1 MKLLDRGNSN
11 SHGVP
16 VPAPTPPSSKKTKQ
30 SVQKPKTPNRKT
42 VDRGY
47 KIAIDEGEVSNGNER
62 INHYTSNTTRLEYE
76 PSPSLLRG
84 KRRPSSAPS
93 KRRYFPADF
102 TSSTNAAYNPAIKT
116 YNAENNVKNI
126 PLTGGI
132 KKSVLDESALILSQ
146 LEISN
151 SLTNT
156 PSASIGHRSNRNI
169 VSSRPQTSA
178 VEPNLG
184 TLSEYSQPENEGKSA
199 KHVFFHNTKL
209 QAHATRRFSAAE
221 NKRLKGRLS
230 HLRRKEDKMKKEIH
244 DYYTHMEKRIQILQ
258 DQKRLRQSLNRAR
271 AATAKRN
278 GKLNDAA
285 RNIHKRLDA
294 AKKERQEKLR
304 KSARQTA
311 EETKRNNEAYHE
323 LKLKRINDN
332 RKIRDRVH
340 TKRKQG
346 TKRALAF
353 HNKKI
358 NAVVQSRR
366 AAIRKENEAHK
377 KRLIKNERLHRKEAK
392 MRELLDNLY
401 EYKVT
406 YEAQL
411 EGMCKKLEKEVA
423 EMRRKGREGIVFSV
437 PKVRKGEA
445 ASGTVDE
452 DGERG
457 MKSKKNKIP
466 NNSGKRRKGHQRIPA
481 ETPRSLMSTLDHH
494 LSEFEEEHFRNY
506 KINHYD
512 SRNW

>member
-1 MKLLDRGNSN
+1 MNTICFFQGSFFRQLSEFHNLKTRASRLDLLLH
-11 SHGVP
+11 SHG
-16 VPAPTPPSSKKTKQ
+16 K
-30 SVQKPKTPNRKT
+30 
-42 VDRGY
+42 
-47 KIAIDEGEVSNGNER
+47 
-62 INHYTSNTTRLEYE
+62 
-76 PSPSLLRG
+76 
-84 KRRPSSAPS
+84 
-93 KRRYFPADF
+93 
-102 TSSTNAAYNPAIKT
+102 
-116 YNAENNVKNI
+116 
-126 PLTGGI
+126 
-132 KKSVLDESALILSQ
+132 
-146 LEISN
+146 
-151 SLTNT
+151 
-156 PSASIGHRSNRNI
+156 
-169 VSSRPQTSA
+169 
-178 VEPNLG
+178 
-184 TLSEYSQPENEGKSA
+184 
-199 KHVFFHNTKL
+199 
-209 QAHATRRFSAAE
+209 
-221 NKRLKGRLS
+221 
-230 HLRRKEDKMKKEIH
+230 
-244 DYYTHMEKRIQILQ
+244 KRIQILQ
-258 DQKRLRQSLNRAR
+258 EQKRLRQSLNRAR

-278 GKLNDAA
+278 GELNDAA
-285 RNIHKRLDA
+285 RNIHKNLDA
-294 AKKERQEKLR
+294 AKQERQEKLR
-304 KSARQTA
+304 KAARQTA

-377 KRLIKNERLHRKEAK
+377 KRLIKNSRLHRKEAK

-452 DGERG
+452 DGEQD